1 MARNRKNF
9 VRGADIRYRFR
20 RGGFDFW
27 LQWALACQTHG
38 GSAAGECFSVAS
50 RIRDGD
56 PDSWV
61 RAWSAMGERLEEH
74 AVSALDRGHVVSARE
89 AYLRAYTYQRLALLY
104 LPVTDS
110 SYQPRWQQ
118 AVRCFRDGAAL
129 LDTPVD
135 PVTIPFDGTVLPG
148 YFLKSDDSPGRHR
161 TLIMVGGGDTFV
173 EDLYFYIGPA
183 AVKRGYQVLI
193 VDLPGQGGLPF
204 AGLPM
209 RADAEVPVAAVV
221 DYLLDRPDVDPDT
234 LAAFGV
240 SGGGYFVPRA
250 ATRDPRIK
258 ACVAASAIPDFRE
271 YMTQGDPRAG
281 RYARRLDSPLYQSIL
296 ALMGR
301 RLRARLIL
309 VEAYQ
314 WRWGLDTAAEWL
326 ETLRA
331 FTFDPAEINCPLLL
345 LIGESEYGTAQVS
358 RAQQH
363 RCLDQARSSR
373 KDLIVCSYAD
383 GGWGHALVTNLSLMS
398 RLVFDW
404 LDEAFASTDLPV
416 SSRAKG

>member
-1 MARNRKNF
+1 MRCWRWTAGTSSAPAR
-9 VRGADIRYRFR
+9 
-20 RGGFDFW
+20 
-27 LQWALACQTHG
+27 
-38 GSAAGECFSVAS
+38 
-50 RIRDGD
+50 
-56 PDSWV
+56 
-61 RAWSAMGERLEEH
+61 
-74 AVSALDRGHVVSARE
+74 

-110 SYQPRWQQ
+110 SYQSWWQQ

-193 VDLPGQGGLPF
+193 VDLPGQGELPF

-209 RADAEVPVAAVV
+209 RADAEAPMGAVV

-271 YMTQGDPRAG
+271 YTTQGDPRAE
-281 RYARRLDSPLYQSIL
+281 RYARRLGSSLYQSIL

-309 VEAYQ
+309 VETYQ
-314 WRWGLDTAAEWL
+314 WRWGGGHRNRMAGDVAGVHVRPGTDQLPAAAAH
-326 ETLRA
+326 RGVRVRHGPGQPGA
-331 FTFDPAEINCPLLL
+331 AAPLPRP
-345 LIGESEYGTAQVS
+345 GA
-358 RAQQH
+358 
-363 RCLDQARSSR
+363 
-373 KDLIVCSYAD
+373 
-383 GGWGHALVTNLSLMS
+383 
-398 RLVFDW
+398 
-404 LDEAFASTDLPV
+404 
-416 SSRAKG
+416 